1 MIVDALLSAFPT
13 AASFYDFRDNDR
25 EISRRAIPGI
35 IRHAHAHSVIETPTE
50 AAFAAFLEKN
60 EGVGGAKTPA
70 GLSFPDVI
78 ETLAGS
84 LSVNALIAQ
93 LEVTAR
99 ELCLPS
105 VRASM
110 VTRLKKRFVVNTPK
124 KRALL
129 RLLAFKLGQ
138 KRPELNWR
146 YDVLLQLPAGPAD
159 ETKHLQETAGITL
172 TFHLQS
178 EGAVIAPADVTWLKK
193 ELSSCIDTLSLEN
206 VIHKKA
212 LETIGATSFTVRV
225 QKKPGPPDEPRLYN
239 EAVRNGMAIVHQM
252 SARWLLSDQSDP
264 RKKLMIIIHAGPLE
278 EAHAAIQRIVEFRI
292 SNESGI
298 YLTDFAHLC
307 ALSASVK
314 AGFGLYAPNA
324 YRATGAGS
332 NIWLVTHFLSFRY
345 YDLIPCL
352 LDEKMLP
359 RCVSDPSY
367 EDFRRALLF
376 PEQAGTCFFGA
387 IAAMHR
393 FPQNALLLTEIAR
406 VLFARQMPFEADAVL
421 ANLLLSHPLN
431 LTARL
436 LRMQIYA
443 SIAHGQT
450 DAEAA
455 AIGFARARA
464 QGDFIVRH
472 CEPESDIWHE
482 IGVLHFG
489 QAVKYLQFHCR
500 KQTAGRRPI
509 GLADIGALL
518 DQAQDAF
525 VRSMSVSAG
534 GKALNSLY
542 MFGYTLCLLDLLA
555 GEDGRR
561 KNSVDVGGIFNRVS
575 ERVFR
580 NIGWLA
586 DSTARSSGTRNKNFQ
601 DLLATITLFI
611 ARYEN
616 LVMCR
621 GNIPHMYYMF
631 ALILWDFAPVRT
643 PQLCRAILAWLGC
656 AQNAAEKLIADNLAV
671 YSVVCGNIGVEAF
684 LSNVQNAA
692 DQVRLCL
699 PPDCSSDAD
708 AVCAKPPGAGKSRQ
722 KSLLLADLDR
732 TCPNPIIAR
741 FRRS

>member
-35 IRHAHAHSVIETPTE
+35 VRYAYNHSVIETPTE
-50 AAFAAFLEKN
+50 AAFAAFLKKQDDRRET
-60 EGVGGAKTPA
+60 KTPA
-70 GLSFPDVI
+70 GLTFPDVLL
-78 ETLAGS
+78 TLAGP

-105 VRASM
+105 VGASM
-110 VTRLKKRFVVNTPK
+110 ITRLKKRFVVNTPK

-146 YDVLLQLPAGPAD
+146 YDVLVQLPAGSAD
-159 ETKHLQETAGITL
+159 STQIPQETSGVTI
-172 TFHLQS
+172 TFHLQG
-178 EGAVIAPADVTWLKK
+178 EGAVIVPADVAWLKK
-193 ELSSCIDTLSLEN
+193 ELSLCIDYLCLGN
-206 VIHKKA
+206 LIHKKT
-212 LETIGATSFTVRV
+212 LETIGATSFNLRAP
-225 QKKPGPPDEPRLYN
+225 KKPGPADEPRLYN
-239 EAVRNGMAIVHQM
+239 EAVRNLMAIAHQM
-252 SARWLLSDQSDP
+252 SARWLLSDQGDP
-264 RKKLMIIIHAGPLE
+264 RKKLLIIIHAGPLE
-278 EAHAAIQRIVEFRI
+278 EAPAAIQRIVGFRI

-314 AGFGLYAPNA
+314 AGFALYAPNA

-332 NIWLVTHFLSFRY
+332 NIWLVTHFLSLRY

-352 LDEKMLP
+352 FDEKMLP

-367 EDFRRALLF
+367 EDFRRALHF
-376 PEQAGTCFFGA
+376 PEQAGACSFGA

-393 FPQNALLLTEIAR
+393 FPQSALLLTEIAR
-406 VLFARQMPFEADAVL
+406 ALFARQMPFEADAVL

-443 SIAHGQT
+443 SIAHGQA
-450 DAEAA
+450 DAETA

-464 QGDFIVRH
+464 QGDFIVGH

-489 QAVKYLQFHCR
+489 QAVKYLQFTCR
-500 KQTAGRRPI
+500 KQTAGRRQI
-509 GLADIGALL
+509 GLADILALL

-575 ERVFR
+575 NRVFR

-586 DSTARSSGTRNKNFQ
+586 DSSARSGGTQNKSLQ

-621 GNIPHMYYMF
+621 SNIPHMYYMF
-631 ALILWDFAPVRT
+631 ALILWDFAPART
-643 PQLCRAILAWLGC
+643 PQLCRGILSWLGC
-656 AQNAAEKLIADNLAV
+656 AQNAAEKLTADNLSV

-684 LSNVQNAA
+684 LANVQNAA

-699 PPDCSSDAD
+699 PPECSSAAD
-708 AVCAKPPGAGKSRQ
+708 AACGKSGRTGKSRRS
-722 KSLLLADLDR
+722 SLLLADLDR
-732 TCPNPIIAR
+732 TYPNPIIAR
-741 FRRS
+741 LRRS